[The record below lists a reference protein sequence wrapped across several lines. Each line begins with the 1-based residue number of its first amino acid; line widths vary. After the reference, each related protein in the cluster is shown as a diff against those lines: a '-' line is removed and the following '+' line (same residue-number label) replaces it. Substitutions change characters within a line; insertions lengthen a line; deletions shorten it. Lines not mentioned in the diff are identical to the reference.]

1 MRSMGLLSRAAIAA
15 LLLISVSGPTAGI
28 ASAADAPVWPQAKS
42 DLPADPDIR
51 FGTLSNGMRYAI
63 QKNTTPKDEVS
74 FRLRIG
80 AGSLME
86 SDGQRGIA
94 HFLEH
99 MAFRGS
105 THVPE
110 GDVFQSL
117 QRLGLRVGADANAS
131 TGQTETIYQFDVP
144 KSDTAT

>member
-1 MRSMGLLSRAAIAA
+1 MRSMGLLSRAAFAA
-15 LLLISVSGPTAGI
+15 FLLISVLGPADI
-28 ASAADAPVWPQAKS
+28 ASAADAPAWPQAKS
-42 DLPADPDIR
+42 DLKADPAVR
-51 FGTLSNGMRYAI
+51 FGTLPNGMRYAI
-63 QKNTTPKDEVS
+63 QKNTTPRDEVS

-86 SDGQRGIA
+86 SDAQRGLA

-110 GDVFQSL
+110 
-117 QRLGLRVGADANAS
+117 
-131 TGQTETIYQFDVP
+131 
-144 KSDTAT
+144 